1 MRKSTRGAMLAAAVA
16 VAFMANPV
24 CAEDSSSSP
33 KPAKIACLGGNTCK
47 GQSLCKSF
55 DHDCQGM
62 NSCKG
67 KGFVMMTDKEC
78 QRKGGKAIDRG
89 QGRPTA
95 SFDMFLPAPFRPIFA
110 EAITPAMR

>member
-1 MRKSTRGAMLAAAVA
+1 MRRSTRGAMLAAAVA

-24 CAEDSSSSP
+24 CAEDPNSSP
-33 KPAKIACLGGNTCK
+33 TPAKIACLGGNSCK

-55 DHDCQGM
+55 DHDCQAM

-78 QRKGGKAIDRG
+78 QSKGGKAIDPD
-89 QGRPTA
+89 Q
-95 SFDMFLPAPFRPIFA
+95 M
-110 EAITPAMR
+110 